1 MIRPF
6 LKFID
11 WESSGTEERIN
22 VLKRPKSSQN
32 LELKEKVSDIITKI
46 KNEGDKAL
54 INFARLYD
62 GVELKQLKVTDAEIE
77 QAFKDTPSD
86 IIEALKTS
94 IQNISKFHSLQKK
107 EDLKVETMSGVVCE
121 KKTYPIEKVGLYI
134 PGGSAPLPSTLMMLG
149 IPALLA
155 GCEEIVLITPPQK
168 NGEVHPVV
176 LAAAKLLNIKNIF
189 KSGGAQA
196 IAALAYGTES
206 VTKVDKIFGPGN
218 AWVTECKMQVG
229 FDPEGAAID
238 LPAGPSEVLVIA
250 DENANPV
257 FVASDLLSQAEHDP
271 SSQVILITTS
281 KNVLDEVE
289 KQIAIQ
295 FELNPRKQIAL
306 EALKSSRGILTENL
320 KTSVEVSNL
329 YAPEHLIVQV
339 EDLDFVKAKIKHA
352 GSVFLG
358 PWSPESVGDYSSGT
372 NHVLPTYGFARA
384 FSGVSLDSFTKSISF
399 QELSKEGLKN
409 LGPAVEVLAEAEG
422 LYAHKQ
428 AVTLRLQYIASE
440 KTEA

>member
-1 MIRPF
+1 MIGSF

-11 WESSGTEERIN
+11 WDTSTLEEQNNI
-22 VLKRPKSSQN
+22 LKRPKSSMN
-32 LELKEKVSDIITKI
+32 LELKTKVAEIILDVRQNGDQAL
-46 KNEGDKAL
+46 KNLAL
-54 INFARLYD
+54 KYD
-62 GVELKQLKVTDAEIE
+62 GVNLTELKVTESEIE
-77 QAFKDTPSD
+77 NAFKKTSLE
-86 IIEALKTS
+86 IIEALKVS
-94 IQNISKFHSLQKK
+94 IQNISKFHRLQIK
-107 EDLKVETMSGVVCE
+107 EDLKIETMTGVLCE

-134 PGGSAPLPSTLMMLG
+134 PGGSAPLPSTLMMLA
-149 IPALLA
+149 IPAIIA
-155 GCEEIVLITPPQK
+155 GCEEIILITPPQK

-250 DENANPV
+250 DESANPI

-271 SSQVILITTS
+271 SSQVVLVTTS
-281 KNVLDEVE
+281 KDLVKEVE
-289 KQIAIQ
+289 QQISNQ
-295 FELNPRKQIAL
+295 LELNPRKAIAV
-306 EALKSSRGILTENL
+306 EALQSSRAILTKDL
-320 KTSVEVSNL
+320 KTALEVSNL
-329 YAPEHLIVQV
+329 YAPEHLIIQV
-339 EDLDFVKAKIKHA
+339 DDLEYAKSKIKNA

-372 NHVLPTYGFARA
+372 NHVLPTYGFAKA

-399 QELSKEGLKN
+399 QELSQIGLKK
-409 LGPAVEVLAEAEG
+409 LGTSVEVLAEAEG

-428 AVTLRLQYIASE
+428 AVSLRLKQIKNE
-440 KTEA
+440 GLC

>member
-1 MIRPF
+1 MIGSF

-11 WESSGTEERIN
+11 WDTSTQEEQKNI
-22 VLKRPKSSQN
+22 LKRPKGSMN
-32 LELKEKVSDIITKI
+32 LELKNKVSEIISDVKR
-46 KNEGDKAL
+46 NGDQAL
-54 INFARLYD
+54 KSFALKYD
-62 GVELKQLKVTDAEIE
+62 GVNLSELKVTESEIE
-77 QAFKDTPSD
+77 NAFKKTSLE
-86 IIEALKTS
+86 IIEALKVS
-94 IQNISKFHSLQKK
+94 IQNISKFHHLQKK
-107 EDLKVETMSGVVCE
+107 EDLKVETMTGVLCE

-134 PGGSAPLPSTLMMLG
+134 PGGSAPLPSTLMMLA
-149 IPALLA
+149 IPAIIA

-168 NGEVHPVV
+168 NGDVHPVV

-206 VTKVDKIFGPGN
+206 IPKVDKVFGPGN

-250 DENANPV
+250 DESANPI

-271 SSQVILITTS
+271 SSQVVLVTTS
-281 KNVLDEVE
+281 KDLIIKVE
-289 KQIAIQ
+289 QQIANQ
-295 FELNPRKQIAL
+295 LELNPRKTIAI
-306 EALKSSRGILTENL
+306 EALKSSRAILTRDL
-320 KTSVEVSNL
+320 KTALEVSNL
-329 YAPEHLIVQV
+329 YAPEHLIIQV
-339 EDLDFVKAKIKHA
+339 EDLEYAKSKVKHA

-372 NHVLPTYGFARA
+372 NHVLPTYGFAKA

-399 QELSKEGLKN
+399 QELSQIGLKK
-409 LGPAVEVLAEAEG
+409 LGPSVEVLAEAEG

-428 AVTLRLQYIASE
+428 AVSLRLKQIKNE
-440 KTEA
+440 GLC